1 MKETAIEKRSSTP
14 LKEKGQYA
22 IAFGAIAIMLYFVG
36 FPVFILFF
44 FGTLGFFIWKAF
56 SSEAKTETRKIF
68 EFYLA
73 ANEIL
78 RDDDR
83 RWYGFEIQETIA
95 RGQDILKTMKA
106 PPPLVHFGLGALYQK
121 IGDQSSAEKHL
132 AYVVEENG
140 ADESAIV
147 FPTRELREY
156 VRVLRKIERAP
167 GEAPL
172 TSAAVRSLER
182 ARKNKGRDLLA
193 ASRTKIE
200 NTVDDR
206 QGQPALPAS
215 IVDNMDS
222 TPTLNESETGRESHD
237 TNRTQ
242 EFERGI
248 TYRFADFARS
258 KKSRKAK
265 PEEMNPER
273 KTISEVL
280 HDIYDKNVQ

>member
-1 MKETAIEKRSSTP
+1 MKETAIEKKASAS

-22 IAFGAIAIMLYFVG
+22 IAFGAIAILLYFMG

-68 EFYLA
+68 EFYLS

-95 RGQDILKTMKA
+95 RGEDVLRTMKA
-106 PPPLVHFGLGALYQK
+106 APPLLHYGLGALYQK
-121 IGDQSSAEKHL
+121 IGDQSSAVKHL
-132 AYVVEENG
+132 GYVVEETSS
-140 ADESAIV
+140 DESAIV
-147 FPTRELREY
+147 FPTKELREY
-156 VRVLRKIERAP
+156 VRILRKIERSP

-193 ASRTKIE
+193 ASRAS
-200 NTVDDR
+200 VDSSDV
-206 QGQPALPAS
+206 GPSTEKVMPAS
-215 IVDNMDS
+215 VVGNDDHQPTAMHFIEDS
-222 TPTLNESETGRESHD
+222 TGGNSTPESG
-237 TNRTQ
+237 
-242 EFERGI
+242 RGI

-258 KKSRKAK
+258 KKSKK
-265 PEEMNPER
+265 VKHEEVNTER

>member
-1 MKETAIEKRSSTP
+1 MKETAIEKRSSTA

-44 FGTLGFFIWKAF
+44 LGTLGFFIWKAF
-56 SSEAKTETRKIF
+56 SSEAKTETRRIF
-68 EFYLA
+68 EFYLS

-95 RGQDILKTMKA
+95 RGEDILKTMKA
-106 PPPLVHFGLGALYQK
+106 APPLLHFGLGALYQK
-121 IGDQSSAEKHL
+121 IGDQSSAVKHL
-132 AYVVEENG
+132 GYVVEEG
-140 ADESAIV
+140 GSDESTIV
-147 FPTRELREY
+147 FPTKELREY
-156 VRVLRKIERAP
+156 VRILRKIERAP

-193 ASRTKIE
+193 ASRAEIE
-200 NTVDDR
+200 INESET
-206 QGQPALPAS
+206 PAEKAIPAS
-215 IVDNMDS
+215 IVDNADS
-222 TPTLNESETGRESHD
+222 RHSETHFTDDSNETNEIPES
-237 TNRTQ
+237 
-242 EFERGI
+242 ERGI

-258 KKSRKAK
+258 KKSRKVKA
-265 PEEMNPER
+265 EEVNAER